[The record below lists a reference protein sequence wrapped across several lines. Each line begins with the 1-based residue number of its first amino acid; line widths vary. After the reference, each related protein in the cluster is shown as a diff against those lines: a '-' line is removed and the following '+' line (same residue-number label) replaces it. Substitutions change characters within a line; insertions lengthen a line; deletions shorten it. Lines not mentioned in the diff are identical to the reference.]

1 MTCQYILLGDG
12 RMVQL
17 TGWGSIGVEE
27 TEQAFRDFLA
37 DPRLQEH
44 FGLLVDARN
53 ASPSPSAAG
62 VHSLAEIHSR
72 LLGFRA
78 RRTALVVGNTEQFG
92 VGRMFQILADLRG
105 AEVAVFKDEGD
116 ALEWLE
122 RGFEGDA
129 GNRSGP

>member
-12 RMVQL
+12 RMVRL

-37 DPRLQEH
+37 DPQLQEH
-44 FGLLVDARN
+44 FGLLVDARK
-53 ASPSPSAAG
+53 AWPSPSAAG
-62 VHSLAEIHSR
+62 VHSLAELHSR

-78 RRTALVVGNTEQFG
+78 RRTALLVHDEAQYGL
-92 VGRMFQILADLRG
+92 GRMFQILADLRG
-105 AEVAVFKDEGD
+105 AEVAVFKDESD

-122 RGFEGDA
+122 RELDG
-129 GNRSGP
+129 